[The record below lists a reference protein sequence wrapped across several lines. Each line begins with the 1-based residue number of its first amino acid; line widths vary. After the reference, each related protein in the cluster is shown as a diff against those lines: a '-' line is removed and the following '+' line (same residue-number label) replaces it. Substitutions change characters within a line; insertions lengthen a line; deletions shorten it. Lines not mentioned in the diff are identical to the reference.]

1 MPGGAATTA
10 GIALIAGIAVMMC
23 PRSMNSSIVVASKY
37 GGGRKPTLVVTVGC
51 PSIWMTQ
58 PSWSIFQSG
67 SSVCPLRH
75 RTLRS
80 ITVLPSTMPCQL
92 M

>member
-1 MPGGAATTA
+1 MT
-10 GIALIAGIAVMMC
+10 GIAVMMW
-23 PRSMNSSIVVASKY
+23 PSAMKSAIVSAWKY
-37 GGGRKPTLVVTVGC
+37 GGGKNPTLVVTVGC

-67 SSVCPLRH
+67 SRVCPLRQ

-80 ITVLPSTMPCQL
+80 ISVLPPTMPCQL
-92 M
+92 A

>member
-10 GIALIAGIAVMMC
+10 GIALMAGIAVMMC
-23 PRSMNSSIVVASKY
+23 PSAMKSAIVSAWKY

-51 PSIWMTQ
+51 PSTWMTQ

-80 ITVLPSTMPCQL
+80 MRVLPPTIPCQL
-92 M
+92 A